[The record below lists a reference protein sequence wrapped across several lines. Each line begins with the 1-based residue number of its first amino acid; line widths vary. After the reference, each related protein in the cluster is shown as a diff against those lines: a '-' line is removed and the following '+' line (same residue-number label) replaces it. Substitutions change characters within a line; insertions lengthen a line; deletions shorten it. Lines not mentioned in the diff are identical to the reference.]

1 MNQHKRK
8 LATNTVNQLSD
19 DQNDFGESEE
29 DDYHPSTGG
38 ASFYPRSHE

>member
-8 LATNTVNQLSD
+8 LATNTNQLSD
-19 DQNDFGESEE
+19 DQEFGESEE

-38 ASFYPRSHE
+38 AFYPRSHE